1 MTTFAQRRLY
11 KSRTDRMI
19 DGVCGGIAGYFGLDP
34 TLVRIAWVLL
44 TLFGGSGV
52 VLYIAA
58 MIIMPK
64 EALHTPAAVGGAPPS
79 SPAAANGM
87 NNSRFWGILL
97 LVLGVAWLASN
108 FGFSIWHHWWGF
120 SWDIAIPLM
129 LILAGVAFLFGGRA
143 YLTSP
148 STQADRVEAGQAP
161 ADSGRDS
168 ASAQGGSA
176 GAGQAGGAGSAAFA
190 SPQTRTKL
198 YRSRTEKKLLGVCGG
213 LGDYMQ
219 VDPVIV
225 RLVFV
230 MAALASFGIVV
241 VAYIVLGIVVPKEP
255 EPVPAGAAA
264 AAAV

>member
-1 MTTFAQRRLY
+1 MTTFAQRRLC

-19 DGVCGGIAGYFGLDP
+19 DGVCGGIARYFGLDP

-44 TLFGGSGV
+44 TLFGGSGI

-64 EALHTPAAVGGAPPS
+64 EELHTAAVAGGAPPAP
-79 SPAAANGM
+79 PAPANGM
-87 NNSRFWGILL
+87 HNSRFWGILL

-120 SWDIAIPLM
+120 SWDVAIPLM
-129 LILAGVAFLFGGRA
+129 LILAGVGFLFGGRA

-148 STQADRVEAGQAP
+148 STP
-161 ADSGRDS
+161 ADF
-168 ASAQGGSA
+168 A
-176 GAGQAGGAGSAAFA
+176 GAGQDSAGARQPGASAAPAA
-190 SPQTRTKL
+190 SQEHAKL
-198 YRSRTEKKLLGVCGG
+198 YRSPNEKKLLGVCGG

-230 MAALASFGIVV
+230 MAALASFGLVV
-241 VAYIVLGIVVPKEP
+241 IAYIVLGILVPQQP
-255 EPVPAGAAA
+255 VAVPAEAAA
-264 AAAV
+264 TAAV

>member
-1 MTTFAQRRLY
+1 MTTLAQRRLC

-19 DGVCGGIAGYFGLDP
+19 DGVCGGVAGYFGLDA

-64 EALHTPAAVGGAPPS
+64 EERITVAAEAGAPPA
-79 SPAAANGM
+79 PAAPATGV

-97 LVLGVAWLASN
+97 LVFGVAWLASN
-108 FGFSIWHHWWGF
+108 FGFTIWHHWWGF
-120 SWDIAIPLM
+120 SWDVAIPLV
-129 LILAGVAFLFGGRA
+129 LILLGVAFLFGGRA

-148 STQADRVEAGQAP
+148 ST
-161 ADSGRDS
+161 S
-168 ASAQGGSA
+168 AGSA
-176 GAGQAGGAGSAAFA
+176 GAGQDSAQSGTA
-190 SPQTRTKL
+190 SPGSQQEPEKL
-198 YRSRTEKKLLGVCGG
+198 YRSRTEKKLMGVCGG

-219 VDPVIV
+219 GDPVIV

-230 MAALASFGIVV
+230 MAALASFGIVAI
-241 VAYIVLGIVVPKEP
+241 AYIVLGIVVPQKP
-255 EPVPAGAAA
+255 AAVPA
-264 AAAV
+264 V

>member
-1 MTTFAQRRLY
+1 MTTFAQRRLC

-19 DGVCGGIAGYFGLDP
+19 DGVCGGIAGFFGLDA

-44 TLFGGSGV
+44 TLFGGSGI

-64 EALHTPAAVGGAPPS
+64 EDLNTAAAAGGAPPAPP
-79 SPAAANGM
+79 SPANGK

-97 LVLGVAWLASN
+97 LVFGAAWLASN

-120 SWDIAIPLM
+120 SWDVAIPLM

-148 STQADRVEAGQAP
+148 SATTGPAAADQ
-161 ADSGRDS
+161 DH
-168 ASAQGGSA
+168 A
-176 GAGQAGGAGSAAFA
+176 GAGQAGPSGTGAHGLPPVRS
-190 SPQTRTKL
+190 KL

-230 MAALASFGIVV
+230 MAALASFGIVA
-241 VAYIVLGIVVPKEP
+241 VAYIVLGIVVPIEP
-255 EPVPAGAAA
+255 APLPAAT
-264 AAAV
+264 V

>member
-1 MTTFAQRRLY
+1 MTTLAQRRLR

-19 DGVCGGIAGYFGLDP
+19 DGVCGGIAGYFGLDA

-64 EALHTPAAVGGAPPS
+64 EETVTAAGAAQVLTAPPAS
-79 SPAAANGM
+79 TNGK

-97 LVLGVAWLASN
+97 VVLGLAWLASN

-120 SWDIAIPLM
+120 SWDVVLPLV

-148 STQADRVEAGQAP
+148 STTAEPAAASQEGPPGAAAP
-161 ADSGRDS
+161 A
-168 ASAQGGSA
+168 
-176 GAGQAGGAGSAAFA
+176 
-190 SPQTRTKL
+190 PEPEPTKL

-213 LGDYMQ
+213 LADHMQ

-225 RLVFV
+225 RLLFV
-230 MAALASFGIVV
+230 IAALASFGIVV
-241 VAYIVLGIVVPKEP
+241 IAYIVLGIVVPQK
-255 EPVPAGAAA
+255 PAVMP
-264 AAAV
+264 AV

>member
-1 MTTFAQRRLY
+1 
-11 KSRTDRMI
+11 MI
-19 DGVCGGIAGYFGLDP
+19 DGVCGGIAGFFGLDA

-64 EALHTPAAVGGAPPS
+64 EDMNTAAVAGGAPPASPS
-79 SPAAANGM
+79 SANGK

-97 LVLGVAWLASN
+97 LVFGAAWLASN

-120 SWDIAIPLM
+120 SWDVAIPLV

-148 STQADRVEAGQAP
+148 SAMADATA
-161 ADSGRDS
+161 ADQER
-168 ASAQGGSA
+168 A
-176 GAGQAGGAGSAAFA
+176 GAGQAGPSGTTAPGSPPPVR
-190 SPQTRTKL
+190 SKL
-198 YRSRTEKKLLGVCGG
+198 YKSRTEKKLLGVCGG

-230 MAALASFGIVV
+230 MAALASFGIVA
-241 VAYIVLGIVVPKEP
+241 VAYIVLGIVVPMEP
-255 EPVPAGAAA
+255 APLP

>member
-1 MTTFAQRRLY
+1 MTTFAQRRLC

-19 DGVCGGIAGYFGLDP
+19 DGVCGGIAGYFGLDA

-64 EALHTPAAVGGAPPS
+64 EERVMNTDAPPALPG
-79 SPAAANGM
+79 SPAPANGK

-108 FGFSIWHHWWGF
+108 FGFSIWHNWWGF
-120 SWDIAIPLM
+120 SWDVAIPLV

-143 YLTSP
+143 YLTSA
-148 STQADRVEAGQAP
+148 STTADPAAAGQE
-161 ADSGRDS
+161 G
-168 ASAQGGSA
+168 AS
-176 GAGQAGGAGSAAFA
+176 GSAAPP
-190 SPQTRTKL
+190 SPEEPAKL

-213 LGDYMQ
+213 LGNYMQ

-230 MAALASFGIVV
+230 MAALASFGIVA
-241 VAYIVLGIVVPKEP
+241 VAYIVLGIVVPQQP
-255 EPVPAGAAA
+255 AAVPAVPGAV
-264 AAAV
+264 AAV

>member
-1 MTTFAQRRLY
+1 MTTFAQRRLC

-64 EALHTPAAVGGAPPS
+64 EELHPAAAAGGAPSAAP
-79 SPAAANGM
+79 PAPANGM

-120 SWDIAIPLM
+120 SWDVAIPLM

-148 STQADRVEAGQAP
+148 STPADPAGCRRDRIPRCRIKRVEVRLPRHRRNRQ
-161 ADSGRDS
+161 SCTGRERRKS
-168 ASAQGGSA
+168 CWASAEGSGTTCRWIRSSCA
-176 GAGQAGGAGSAAFA
+176 WS
-190 SPQTRTKL
+190 SSWP
-198 YRSRTEKKLLGVCGG
+198 RSRRS
-213 LGDYMQ
+213 D
-219 VDPVIV
+219 IV
-225 RLVFV
+225 
-230 MAALASFGIVV
+230 AI
-241 VAYIVLGIVVPKEP
+241 AYIVLGIVVPQKP
-255 EPVPAGAAA
+255 AAVPAGPAA

>member
-1 MTTFAQRRLY
+1 MTTFAQRRLC

-64 EALHTPAAVGGAPPS
+64 EELHPAAVAGGAPFAAP
-79 SPAAANGM
+79 PAPANGM
-87 NNSRFWGILL
+87 NNSRFWGVLL

-120 SWDIAIPLM
+120 SWDVAIPLM

-148 STQADRVEAGQAP
+148 STPADAAGAVQDPASAGQDP
-161 ADSGRDS
+161 
-168 ASAQGGSA
+168 A
-176 GAGQAGGAGSAAFA
+176 GAGQAGGSAARTA
-190 SPQTRTKL
+190 PQESAKL

-230 MAALASFGIVV
+230 MAALASFGLVAI
-241 VAYIVLGIVVPKEP
+241 AYIVLGILVPQKP
-255 EPVPAGAAA
+255 AAVPAGPAA

>member
-1 MTTFAQRRLY
+1 MTTFAQRRLR

-19 DGVCGGIAGYFGLDP
+19 DGVCGGIAGYFGLDA

-44 TLFGGSGV
+44 TLFGGSGI

-64 EALHTPAAVGGAPPS
+64 EETLTAAGASEAPPAS
-79 SPAAANGM
+79 AASANGR

-97 LVLGVAWLASN
+97 VVLGLAWLASN

-120 SWDIAIPLM
+120 SWDIALPLV

-148 STQADRVEAGQAP
+148 STSAEPPAAGEEGPSGAAAP
-161 ADSGRDS
+161 A
-168 ASAQGGSA
+168 
-176 GAGQAGGAGSAAFA
+176 
-190 SPQTRTKL
+190 PQPEPSKL
-198 YRSRTEKKLLGVCGG
+198 FRSRTEKKLLGVCGG
-213 LGDYMQ
+213 LADYMQ
-219 VDPVIV
+219 LDPVII

-230 MAALASFGIVV
+230 MAGLASFGIVV
-241 VAYIVLGIVVPKEP
+241 IAYIVLGIVVPQTP
-255 EPVPAGAAA
+255 
-264 AAAV
+264 AAVSAV

>member
-1 MTTFAQRRLY
+1 MATFAQRRLC

-64 EALHTPAAVGGAPPS
+64 EEPHAAAVAGGAPPA
-79 SPAAANGM
+79 PPANGK
-87 NNSRFWGILL
+87 NNGRFWGILL
-97 LVLGVAWLASN
+97 LVIGVAWLASN

-120 SWDIAIPLM
+120 SWDVAIPLM

-148 STQADRVEAGQAP
+148 STAADP
-161 ADSGRDS
+161 
-168 ASAQGGSA
+168 A
-176 GAGQAGGAGSAAFA
+176 GAGQDSAGTGQTGASAAPA
-190 SPQTRTKL
+190 APREPEKL

-213 LGDYMQ
+213 LGEHMQ

-230 MAALASFGIVV
+230 MAALASFGLVV
-241 VAYIVLGIVVPKEP
+241 IAYIVLGILVPHKP
-255 EPVPAGAAA
+255 AAVPAGP

>member
-1 MTTFAQRRLY
+1 
-11 KSRTDRMI
+11 
-19 DGVCGGIAGYFGLDP
+19 
-34 TLVRIAWVLL
+34 
-44 TLFGGSGV
+44 
-52 VLYIAA
+52 
-58 MIIMPK
+58 
-64 EALHTPAAVGGAPPS
+64 
-79 SPAAANGM
+79 M

-120 SWDIAIPLM
+120 SWDVAIPLM

-148 STQADRVEAGQAP
+148 STSADSAGAGQDP
-161 ADSGRDS
+161 AGAGRGS
-168 ASAQGGSA
+168 SA
-176 GAGQAGGAGSAAFA
+176 GAGQARAIGTAA
-190 SPQTRTKL
+190 PGRRNPEKL

-230 MAALASFGIVV
+230 MAALASFGIVAI
-241 VAYIVLGIVVPKEP
+241 AYIVLGIVVPQKP
-255 EPVPAGAAA
+255 AVPAGPAAA
-264 AAAV
+264 RSVVLTNQRSLIP

>member
-1 MTTFAQRRLY
+1 MTTFAQRRLR

-19 DGVCGGIAGYFGLDP
+19 DGVCGGIAGYFGLDA

-44 TLFGGSGV
+44 TLFGGSGF

-64 EALHTPAAVGGAPPS
+64 EETLAAAGASEAPPAS
-79 SPAAANGM
+79 AASANGR

-97 LVLGVAWLASN
+97 VVLGLAWLASN

-120 SWDIAIPLM
+120 SWDVALPVV

-148 STQADRVEAGQAP
+148 STTAEPAAADQEGP
-161 ADSGRDS
+161 SGAAAA
-168 ASAQGGSA
+168 ASQPEPS
-176 GAGQAGGAGSAAFA
+176 
-190 SPQTRTKL
+190 KL

-213 LGDYMQ
+213 LADYMQ
-219 VDPVIV
+219 LDPVIV

-230 MAALASFGIVV
+230 MAGLASFGIVAI
-241 VAYIVLGIVVPKEP
+241 AYIVLGIVVPQNP
-255 EPVPAGAAA
+255 APVPA
-264 AAAV
+264 V

>member
-1 MTTFAQRRLY
+1 MTTFVQRRLC

-64 EALHTPAAVGGAPPS
+64 EELHTAAVAGGAPPA
-79 SPAAANGM
+79 SPAPANGK

-108 FGFSIWHHWWGF
+108 LGFSIWHHWWGF
-120 SWDIAIPLM
+120 SWDVAIPLM

-148 STQADRVEAGQAP
+148 STPV
-161 ADSGRDS
+161 DS
-168 ASAQGGSA
+168 AGTGQDSA
-176 GAGQAGGAGSAAFA
+176 GARQAGAGAAPAAPQESA
-190 SPQTRTKL
+190 KL

-213 LGDYMQ
+213 LGEQMQ

-230 MAALASFGIVV
+230 MAALASFGFVAI
-241 VAYIVLGIVVPKEP
+241 AYIVLGIVVPRKPAEL
-255 EPVPAGAAA
+255 PAGPAT
-264 AAAV
+264 AVAV